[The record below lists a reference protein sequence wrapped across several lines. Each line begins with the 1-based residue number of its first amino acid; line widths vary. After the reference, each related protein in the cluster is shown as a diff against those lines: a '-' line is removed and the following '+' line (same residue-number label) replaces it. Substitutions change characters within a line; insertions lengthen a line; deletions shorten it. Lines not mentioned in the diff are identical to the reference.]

1 MLKLKLGPPPDN
13 DLVRH
18 DAHWKALA
26 GYDTTPEGALRMLTV
41 GFICTLITY
50 GLWSAFVPGALPVS
64 WPSVLLTLAIVS
76 AVVVVHETIHLLAF
90 PGGGVG
96 NAVVGFWPTKGAAY
110 VEYTLPVVACISA
123 ALCSGHAR
131 SSAAPI
137 DGRSCCCCCRC
148 TSSSAASMG
157 VRPERIRV
165 RRRSTRGVFGAP
177 AVVPLCTDSW
187 QRAGP
192 LHA

>member
-18 DAHWKALA
+18 DARWKALA
-26 GYDTTPEGALRMLTV
+26 GYDATPEGALRMLTV
-41 GFICTLITY
+41 GFICALMTY

-110 VEYTLPVVACISA
+110 VEYTLPVSRRRFV
-123 ALCSGHAR
+123 LVTL
-131 SSAAPI
+131 APVLLL
-137 DGRSCCCCCRC
+137 
-148 TSSSAASMG
+148 SMG
-157 VRPERIRV
+157 VVAVAAVGVRV
-165 RRRSTRGVFGAP
+165 P
-177 AVVPLCTDSW
+177 VPLQWASVLNAFGSGGDLLVVFLVLRQSSRSALILGSGQALYT
-187 QRAGP
+187 REA
-192 LHA
+192 